1 MCDNHLVILFQE
13 ELVKMGAC
21 DVHAAYKLVGRSFL
35 KLVEEHQSKTSSSLK
50 TIEVLD
56 DSLVR

>member
-1 MCDNHLVILFQE
+1 
-13 ELVKMGAC
+13 MGAC